1 MKKEILNEVV
11 PFGYGHGEF
20 FIEFIYRL
28 SKTNFKIKEIP
39 YTQRADEIPGNSKTA
54 PNIFQFLKLA
64 YIYFVRI
71 IICKKR
77 IN

>member
-11 PFGYGHGEF
+11 PLGYGHGEF

-39 YTQRADEIPGNSKTA
+39 YTQKADEIPGNSKTA
-54 PNIFQFLKLA
+54 PNFFQFLKLA

-77 IN
+77 ID